1 MKRLLGL
8 AVLALA
14 TLAGCAGADDG
25 SGDEG
30 VASQGDS
37 ALSSSANAH
46 AAFTFFVDKGLTHVQ
61 SAAVVGNLI
70 QESSVDP
77 ASRQPGGLGRGIA
90 QWSVGD
96 RWDHR
101 SGDNLA
107 AFARTHGGSSMSLHT
122 QLEFLWYELET
133 FPSYGL
139 AALRSASTL
148 SAAEYAFQEHYEACG
163 RCNESKRLQ
172 NAKDVL
178 DAYGS
183 E

>member
-14 TLAGCAGADDG
+14 TLAGCAATDDG
-25 SGDEG
+25 SSDEG
-30 VASQGDS
+30 AASESDS
-37 ALSSSANAH
+37 ALSSSSNAH
-46 AAFTFFVDKGLTHVQ
+46 AAFTFFVGKGLTHAQ
-61 SAAVVGNLI
+61 SAGVVGNLM
-70 QESSVDP
+70 QESNVDP

-107 AFARTHGGSSMSLHT
+107 AFARNHGGSTMSLQT

-133 FPSYGL
+133 FPSFGL
-139 AALRSASTL
+139 ASLRDASSL

-163 RCNESKRLQ
+163 RCNQPKRLQ
-172 NAKDVL
+172 NARDVL
-178 DAYGS
+178 DAFGS